1 MIIKL
6 MERPASSLK
15 NILSYNEKEIRGS
28 KYGELLATNVFGDT
42 VDDRYESFISCIDKE
57 KAKPIFHI
65 PIRLAPGEN
74 LSNGQFEELA
84 QIYMDRMGMGEDKF
98 PYQVVRH
105 HDVEEGEHI
114 HLVISKTAFDGSYY
128 SKPFYKKISSKVR
141 QDLEVQFGLKQLAPK
156 PNYSKDASLNE
167 LNMQL
172 FSGQKTNKSFLSQ
185 SINEI
190 LNSNPG
196 QNGIRIDEF
205 VKNCHNKNIY
215 PIFNLQNNGEKVAG
229 ISFVVIS
236 EDKNQ
241 TFKGSA
247 VNLSWNQ
254 LANKIKVYQEDRNYL
269 CQVNSIAF
277 DKSVHIE
284 QDHPYDEKQLK
295 ESLTKI
301 ASQGGVSFDAIESI
315 QRMKFKGK
323 LKQTVNTFINQHSK
337 GTNSISTKFFC
348 DKLLEHKLSNQE
360 HFLFKWE
367 KGNKISNP
375 DIHLQAIRFLKG
387 HHSNGSALS
396 WIVRYQSGLSKLPFE
411 SYLSAFEYSKSQKS
425 FNAMIESQ
433 KKLKEHFCKKFDLV
447 GNAKLR
453 LINTPV
459 PPEGI
464 TLMKELVEDKG
475 SRNDAFKL
483 VDRIEHGYSSFLKIK
498 LAEILVHSGAS
509 PRTADNL
516 YSKFIFNIEKN
527 NLDHRLLHRVYG
539 LTQDRRVI
547 GELAKSKEIDYFFK
561 TDKQSYN
568 SYSHAN
574 QDTFLSQ
581 FFTKLGS
588 LASNAC
594 YEPDVV
600 LESTKRKRR
609 FRIS

>member
-1 MIIKL
+1 MIIKI
-6 MERPASSLK
+6 MERPASSLR
-15 NILSYNEKEIRGS
+15 NILSYNEKEIGGS

-57 KAKPIFHI
+57 KTKPIFHI

-98 PYQVVRH
+98 PYQVIRH
-105 HDVEEGEHI
+105 HDVEDGEHI

-128 SKPFYKKISSKVR
+128 SKPFYKKISNKVR
-141 QDLEVQFGLKQLAPK
+141 QDLEVQFGLQQVGHKS
-156 PNYSKDASLNE
+156 NYSRDVSLNE

-190 LNSNPG
+190 LNTNPE
-196 QNGIRIDEF
+196 QNCIRIDEF
-205 VKNCHNKNIY
+205 VKRCHDKNIF
-215 PIFNLQNNGEKVAG
+215 PIFNLQNKGEKVTG
-229 ISFVVIS
+229 VSFTVITENRS
-236 EDKNQ
+236 Q

-254 LANKIKVYQEDRNYL
+254 IADKIKVYQEDSNYL
-269 CQVNSIAF
+269 SQANSIAF

-301 ASQGGVSFDAIESI
+301 ASQDGVPSDVIESI
-315 QRMKFKGK
+315 NRMKFKGK
-323 LKQTVNTFINQHSK
+323 LKGTVNTFINQHSK
-337 GTNSISTKFFC
+337 GTNTISLTFFC
-348 DKLLEHKLSNQE
+348 EKLLEHKLSVQE
-360 HFLFKWE
+360 HILFKWE
-367 KGNKISNP
+367 QVNRINNSSL
-375 DIHLQAIRFLKG
+375 HSQAISFLKEHDSG
-387 HHSNGSALS
+387 GNALS
-396 WIVRYQSGLSKLPFE
+396 WIVRYQSGLNKLPFE

-425 FNAMIESQ
+425 FNTMIENQ
-433 KKLKEHFCKKFDLV
+433 KQFKEHFCKNFKLD

-453 LINTPV
+453 LMNTPV
-459 PPEGI
+459 PPKEF
-464 TLMKELVEDKG
+464 TLMKELIENRG
-475 SRNDAFKL
+475 SRSDALKL
-483 VDRIEHGYSSFLKIK
+483 MDRIEQGYSSFLKIK
-498 LAEILVHSGAS
+498 LAEILVHSGVS
-509 PRTADNL
+509 PKTAENL
-516 YSKFIFNIEKN
+516 YGKFIFGMEKN
-527 NLDHRLLHRVYG
+527 NLDHRLLQRVYG

-547 GELAKSKEIDYFFK
+547 SELVKSKEIDHFFK
-561 TDKQSYN
+561 TDKQNYN
-568 SYSHAN
+568 GYSHTS
-574 QDTFLSQ
+574 QDAFLSQ

-600 LESTKRKRR
+600 PESSKRKRR